1 MAEMEKDMMEFN
13 SEEEMYAWAMSQVLP
28 EAEGEE
34 LPEES
39 LELVTGGVST
49 TKAIQIV
56 TTAYWDLCVLKKKKT
71 KYKDTEIF
79 DAIKKINKNLNSLG
93 DGCTQIIKWGVK
105 VAEFLESLG

>member
-28 EAEGEE
+28 DAEGEE

-49 TKAIQIV
+49 SKAIQIIS
-56 TTAYWDLCVLKKKKT
+56 TAYWDLCIKKKKKT
-71 KYKDTEIF
+71 KYTDKEIYG
-79 DAIKKINKNLNSLG
+79 AINKINKNLNSLG
-93 DGCTQIIKWGVK
+93 NGCTQIIKWGVEIS
-105 VAEFLESLG
+105 EFLESLG

>member
-28 EAEGEE
+28 DAEGEE

-49 TKAIQIV
+49 SKAIQIIS
-56 TTAYWDLCVLKKKKT
+56 TAY
-71 KYKDTEIF
+71 
-79 DAIKKINKNLNSLG
+79 
-93 DGCTQIIKWGVK
+93 
-105 VAEFLESLG
+105 

>member
-28 EAEGEE
+28 DAEGEE

-49 TKAIQIV
+49 SKAIQIIS
-56 TTAYWDLCVLKKKKT
+56 TAYWDLCIKKKKKT
-71 KYKDTEIF
+71 KYTDKEIYG
-79 DAIKKINKNLNSLG
+79 AINKINKNLNSLG
-93 DGCTQIIKWGVK
+93 NGCTQIIKWGIEIS
-105 VAEFLESLG
+105 EFLESLG

>member
-28 EAEGEE
+28 DAEGEE

-49 TKAIQIV
+49 SKAIQIIS
-56 TTAYWDLCVLKKKKT
+56 TAYWDLCIKKKKKT
-71 KYKDTEIF
+71 KYTDKEIYG
-79 DAIKKINKNLNSLG
+79 AINKINKNLNSLG
-93 DGCTQIIKWGVK
+93 ND
-105 VAEFLESLG
+105 

>member
-13 SEEEMYAWAMSQVLP
+13 SEEEMCAWAMSQILP

-49 TKAIQIV
+49 SKAIQIV
-56 TTAYWDLCVLKKKKT
+56 TTAYWDLCVLKKRKT
-71 KYKDTEIF
+71 KYTDKEIF
-79 DAIKKINKNLNSLG
+79 AAINKIDKNLNSLG
-93 DGCTQIIKWGVK
+93 DGCTQIIKWGEK
-105 VAEFLESLG
+105 IKEFLDSLG